1 VTVAQ
6 LGPATLFLVV
16 FMVIGAGC
24 RGGGEAA
31 TEPRPAVE
39 RQGSVVALLLD
50 NTLMRIGVSEGAASS
65 ELNLGAAPNRLE
77 PGRYLA
83 LGKGAQ
89 LFVLV
94 RRSGGHADEIAVVDP
109 RTLAVGA
116 RYPLEEDAIYR
127 GIVLAS
133 SGVLYAY
140 GNEPGRLLDEASGAY
155 EEDAVVTALD
165 TTDGS
170 FTTTT
175 VRRARGR
182 DWWTYWGTLSSDETT
197 LILAY
202 HGGCGPGYF
211 RACTTGADKL
221 DVSAGNVALCRTR
234 SRAYSGCLGGVHGA
248 VAAHGDGFVASTGS
262 PKVLELDE
270 RGRRIG
276 SLRTRLNTHLM
287 QIAVGASRLYAIGSC
302 ALGGG
307 LSATDF
313 ATGSVVV
320 WAYLCGER
328 LSAGPDGLL
337 ALAANSQPVPIGTP
351 SRLLVIDGSSGR
363 EVRAVRTPLEV
374 LDLSFVPGD
383 Q

>member
-6 LGPATLFLVV
+6 RGPAILLLIVL
-16 FMVIGAGC
+16 MVIGAGC

-31 TEPRPAVE
+31 TEPRPPVE

-50 NTLMRIGVSEGAASS
+50 NTLMRIGVSEGAANS
-65 ELNLGAAPNRLE
+65 EVNLGAAPARLE

-109 RTLAVGA
+109 RTLTEGA

-127 GIVLAS
+127 GIVLAG

-170 FTTTT
+170 LTTTT

-182 DWWTYWGTLSSDETT
+182 DWWTYWGALSSDETT
-197 LILAY
+197 LVLSY

-211 RACTTGADKL
+211 RACTTGADQL
-221 DVSAGNVALCRTR
+221 DVSADNVAPCNTR
-234 SRAYSGCLGGVHGA
+234 SRTYSGCLGPVHGA

-262 PKVLELDE
+262 PKVLELDG
-270 RGRRIG
+270 RGRKIG

-287 QIAVGASRLYAIGSC
+287 QIAVAGPRLYALGSC

-307 LSATDF
+307 LSTFDLRTRSVRMWTD
-313 ATGSVVV
+313 
-320 WAYLCGER
+320 LCGER
-328 LSAGPDGLL
+328 LSVGQGGFV
-337 ALAANSQPVPIGTP
+337 ALAANSQPAPIGAP
-351 SRLLVIDGSSGR
+351 SRIAIVDRSGR
-363 EVRAVRTPLEV
+363 EVVAVRTDLEI
-374 LDLSFVPGD
+374 LDLSFVPG
-383 Q
+383 

>member
-6 LGPATLFLVV
+6 RGPATLLLIV
-16 FMVIGAGC
+16 FIVIGAGC

-31 TEPRPAVE
+31 TKPRPAVE
-39 RQGSVVALLLD
+39 GQGSVVALLLD
-50 NTLMRIGVSEGAASS
+50 NTLMRIGGSGGAASS
-65 ELNLGAAPNRLE
+65 EVNLGAAPNRLE

-83 LGKGAQ
+83 LGKRAQ

-109 RTLAVGA
+109 RTLTEGA

-140 GNEPGRLLDEASGAY
+140 GNKPGRLLDEASGAY

-170 FTTTT
+170 LTTTT

-182 DWWTYWGTLSSDETT
+182 DWWTYWGALSSDETT
-197 LILAY
+197 LVLSY

-211 RACTTGADKL
+211 HACTGGADML
-221 DVSAGNVALCRTR
+221 DVSAGNVMPCETR
-234 SRAYSGCLGGVHGA
+234 SWPDSGCLGTVHGA
-248 VAAHGDGFVASTGS
+248 VAAHGDGFVASSGS
-262 PKVLELDE
+262 PRVLELDT
-270 RGRRIG
+270 RGTRTG

-287 QIAVGASRLYAIGSC
+287 QIAMAGPRLYALGSC
-302 ALGGG
+302 GLGGG
-307 LSATDF
+307 LSMFDLRTRSVRVWTD
-313 ATGSVVV
+313 
-320 WAYLCGER
+320 LCGER
-328 LSAGPDGLL
+328 LSVGQGGFM
-337 ALAANSQPVPIGTP
+337 ALAANSQPVPIGAP
-351 SRLLVIDGSSGR
+351 SRIAIADQSGR
-363 EVRAVRTPLEV
+363 EVAAVRTDLEI
-374 LDLSFVPGD
+374 LDLSFVPR
-383 Q
+383 